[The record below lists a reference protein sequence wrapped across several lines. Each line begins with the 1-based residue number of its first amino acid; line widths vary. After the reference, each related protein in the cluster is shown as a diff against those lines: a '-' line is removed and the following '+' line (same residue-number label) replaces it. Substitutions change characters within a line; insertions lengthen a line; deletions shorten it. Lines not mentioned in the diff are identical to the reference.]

1 MIGILSAGGYV
12 PRYRLSGQALGA
24 VWGGGGSGERAV
36 AGYDEDSLT
45 MACEAALNAL
55 HGPDVTRIGACFLAS
70 TSAPYAEKSSA
81 AILATVADLAAAVL
95 TADLDTVKACSAAQA
110 LVAAGDVRPVAP
122 GTPEEAQLGDGAG
135 AALVGDGNVIASFE
149 GAFAASHDFTDVWRL
164 QGDRYLSVLLDVPF
178 VRPTASTGTSP
189 GRWRAS

>member
-12 PRYRLSGQALGA
+12 PRYRLSGKALGA

-45 MACEAALNAL
+45 MACEAALNVL
-55 HGPDVTRIGACFLAS
+55 HGRDVTRIGACFLAS

-81 AILATVADLAAAVL
+81 AILATVADLAPAVL
-95 TADLDTVKACSAAQA
+95 TADLGGSLRCGTTALRLALDTVKAGSAAQA

-135 AALVGDGNVIASFE
+135 AALVGDGDVIASFE
-149 GAFAASHDFTDVWRL
+149 GAFAASHWR
-164 QGDRYLSVLLDVPF
+164 F
-178 VRPTASTGTSP
+178 VHRVTTRLIT
-189 GRWRAS
+189 